1 MVCEECKKCFNY
13 LVCEIGCFGNEE
25 PCDFLETD
33 KQDLKETLESIKRS
47 MY

>member
-13 LVCEIGCFGNEE
+13 LVCEVGCFGNEE
-25 PCDFLETD
+25 PCEFLETD

>member
-1 MVCEECKKCFNY
+1 MVCDECRKCYNFQ
-13 LVCEIGCFGNEE
+13 VCENGCFGNEQ
-25 PCDFLETD
+25 PCEFLETD